1 MTIND
6 LFIFFLLP
14 LSLGVIA
21 FTVAILARMRRSKQK
36 LDPEHYLLF
45 IFSIILFIA
54 VNYALLSLY

>member
-14 LSLGVIA
+14 LSLSVIVI
-21 FTVAILARMRRSKQK
+21 TVAILARMRRLKQK
-36 LDPEHYLLF
+36 IDTDHHLLF

-54 VNYALLSLY
+54 INYAFLSLY